1 MKPSQLQLLI
11 HCVMVVFKC
20 LLVRHKRF
28 LRSNHLYFASLHNNN
43 PNFMFTLT
51 LEENG
56 NFQRCEKRFLIV
68 RGKTRM
74 SNKILPKLFMHTY
87 LVCGKVFL
95 FREVVP
101 RSVLCGNSSTLLECR
116 SVSSSLIIL
125 TAVILQ
131 PRQYSHFILTLVYH
145 LVH

>member
-1 MKPSQLQLLI
+1 MVCTAHREGEEGGLVQIMLTQIGSWLPMRAKQAAPCLVWAANSRFGFTWFKLGELLI
-11 HCVMVVFKC
+11 HRVMVVFKC

-87 LVCGKVFL
+87 LVCGKVF
-95 FREVVP
+95 R
-101 RSVLCGNSSTLLECR
+101 
-116 SVSSSLIIL
+116 
-125 TAVILQ
+125 LQ
-131 PRQYSHFILTLVYH
+131 GGSA
-145 LVH
+145 